1 MNVQIVS
8 RPSTLSETLQS
19 IKKGTWTLRLVATPA
34 GGTKEV
40 YSNGAVSVVVSG
52 NRMRVVR

>member
-1 MNVQIVS
+1 MNVQVVK
-8 RPSTLSETLQS
+8 RPSSLAQTLQG
-19 IKKGTWTLRLVATPA
+19 IKKGTWTLAVKATPA

-40 YSNGAVSVVVSG
+40 YSNGAISVVISG

>member
-1 MNVQIVS
+1 MIQIVS
-8 RPSTLSETLQS
+8 RPASLAQTLQS
-19 IKKGTWTLRLVATPA
+19 IKKGTWTLAVKATPI

-40 YSNGAVSVVVSG
+40 YSNGAISVVVSG

>member
-8 RPSTLSETLQS
+8 RPTSMAQTLQS
-19 IKKGTWTLRLVATPA
+19 IKKGTWTLRLVNTPS

-40 YSNGAVSVVVSG
+40 YSNGPVSVVVSG

>member
-1 MNVQIVS
+1 MNVRVEP
-8 RPSTLSETLQS
+8 RPASLQQTLQG
-19 IKKGTWTLRLVATPA
+19 IKKGTWTLRLVNTPA

>member
-8 RPSTLSETLQS
+8 RPASLQDTLQA
-19 IKKGTWTLRLVATPA
+19 IKKGTWEVKLVATPS

-40 YSNGAVSVVVSG
+40 YSNGALSVVVSG